1 MISSVLPVYK
11 RADLSFERGEGC
23 YLYTADGRRYL
34 DFVAGIAVAAFGHAN
49 PRLIKALEAQ
59 AHKVWIV
66 SNMFRVPG
74 QERVAEK
81 LKKISFAD
89 TVFFT
94 NSGVEAWECGIKII
108 RRHFWSKGQKDKN
121 RIIVCKGLFHGRTI
135 AAVSAA
141 QTPKMCDGFGPLVE
155 GFDQIPFNDVEAL
168 KKAITPQHAGI
179 CFETVQGEGGITPAT
194 SEFLK
199 AARELCDRH
208 GMLLMLDEIQC
219 GMLRTGKM
227 WGYEHAGVKP
237 DVMCIAKAFGGGF
250 PVGACLATENA
261 ASGMTIGSHGTT
273 YGGNPLA
280 MAVAEEALAMI
291 TEPGLAEHVNKM
303 SAYAFDKFTALVR
316 EFPKLVTEVRGKGLM
331 IGLQLSEEYADL
343 QRLFLKHGLI
353 AVGAGKDVL
362 RFVPPLIVTAAQFDE
377 ALEIARTACREREQ
391 EKASATAA

>member
-11 RADLSFERGEGC
+11 RNDLAFERGEGC
-23 YLYTADGRRYL
+23 YLYTADGKRYL

-74 QERVAEK
+74 QERVADK

-121 RIIVCKGLFHGRTI
+121 RIIVCKGLFHGRTL
-135 AAVSAA
+135 AAISAA
-141 QTPKMCDGFGPLVE
+141 QTPKMCDGFGPLAE
-155 GFDQIPFNDVEAL
+155 GFDQVPFNDVDAL
-168 KKAITPQHAGI
+168 TKAVTPQHAGI
-179 CFETVQGEGGITPAT
+179 CFETVQGEGGIMPAT
-194 SEFLK
+194 PEFLK
-199 AARELCDRH
+199 AARELCNKH

-219 GMLRTGKM
+219 GMMRTGKL
-227 WGYEHAGVKP
+227 WAYEHAGVTP
-237 DVMCIAKAFGGGF
+237 DVMSIAKAFGGGF

-291 TEPGLAEHVNKM
+291 TEPGLMEHVNRM
-303 SAYAFDKFTALVR
+303 SAYAFDKFAALVR
-316 EFPKLVTEVRGKGLM
+316 EFPKLVSEVRGKGLM

-362 RFVPPLIVTAAQFDE
+362 RFVPPLTVTEAQFDE
-377 ALEIARTACREREQ
+377 ALEIARIACKEREQ
-391 EKASATAA
+391 EKASASAA